1 MIEINKI
8 RLNIEKYITSLKKRG
23 IDNIEDTLKNLIS
36 LDDERKSL
44 KTNLDNLLSDSNKI
58 AKEIGNKIKSG
69 DKDIKE
75 LKNKSAEIKESS
87 NILSEKLKNK
97 ELEIRDIIVN
107 IPNTPDE
114 KVPEGNSEDNNIEIS
129 SNEVAV
135 DKKINLVPHWE
146 LIKDF
151 NLIDFDNGN
160 KITGAGFPIYTDK
173 GAKLQRALINYFL
186 DEAEKNGYTEIQP
199 PILVN
204 EDSGFGTG
212 QLPDKEGMMYKIENE
227 NLFIIPTAEVPI
239 TNIYRK
245 NIIDEDKLPIKNV
258 AYTPCFRKEAGSWG
272 AHVRGLN
279 RLHQF
284 DKVEIVQ
291 IENEKNSENAL
302 NEMCDYV
309 ESLIKSLEI
318 SYRKILLCAGD
329 LGFASSIT
337 YDFEVFAPGQKRWL
351 ECSSVSNFKTYQ
363 SNRMNLKIKKNKDK
377 VLAHTLNGSAL
388 ALPRIVATIL
398 ETHQNKNEIKIPDV
412 LHRYTGFKQINL
424 WLLGRELKKIF
435 PKS

>member
-1 MIEINKI
+1 MIELNQLRKNKEEFV
-8 RLNIEKYITSLKKRG
+8 LSLKKRG
-23 IDNIEDTLKNLIS
+23 LDDIENDFNKLIS

-44 KTNLDNLLSDSNKI
+44 KTKLDNLLSESNKI
-58 AKEIGNKIKSG
+58 AKEIGIKIKSG
-69 DKDIKE
+69 DNDIGDLKDQSAKLKEDSKKIDKE
-75 LKNKSAEIKESS
+75 LKLTEESIKS
-87 NILSEKLKNK
+87 IL
-97 ELEIRDIIVN
+97 VN
-107 IPNTPDE
+107 IPNTPDN
-114 KVPEGNSEDNNIEIS
+114 KVPEGNSEDQNIEVLKHEISINNIE
-129 SNEVAV
+129 
-135 DKKINLVPHWE
+135 KLKPHWD
-146 LIKDF
+146 LIKEY

-160 KITGAGFPIYTDK
+160 KITGSGFPIYTNK

-186 DEAEKNGYTEIQP
+186 DEAEKNDYIEIQP
-199 PILVN
+199 PILIN

-227 NLFIIPTAEVPI
+227 NLFMIPTAEVPI

-245 NIIDEDKLPIKNV
+245 DIINIDELPIKNV

-284 DKVEIVQ
+284 DKVEIVH
-291 IENEKNSENAL
+291 IESEKNSEKAL
-302 NEMCDYV
+302 ESMCNYV

-318 SYRKILLCAGD
+318 SYRKLLLCAGD

-337 YDFEVFAPGQKRWL
+337 YDFEVYAPGQKRWL

-363 SNRMNLKIKKNKDK
+363 SNRMNLKIRDNKDK

-388 ALPRIVATIL
+388 ALPRIVAAIL
-398 ETHQNKNEIKIPDV
+398 ETHQDKDEINVPKV
-412 LHRYTGFKQINL
+412 LHNYTGFK
-424 WLLGRELKKIF
+424 KITL
-435 PKS
+435 

>member
-23 IDNIEDTLKNLIS
+23 IENIEDTLKNLIS

-97 ELEIRDIIVN
+97 ELEIRDKIVN
-107 IPNTPDE
+107 IPNIPDE

-291 IENEKNSENAL
+291 IENENNSENAL

-424 WLLGRELKKIF
+424 
-435 PKS
+435 

>member
-97 ELEIRDIIVN
+97 ELEIRDKIVN
-107 IPNTPDE
+107 IPNIPDE

-424 WLLGRELKKIF
+424 
-435 PKS
+435 

>member
-8 RLNIEKYITSLKKRG
+8 RLNTEKYITSLKKRG
-23 IDNIEDTLKNLIS
+23 IENIEDTLKNLIS

-107 IPNTPDE
+107 IPNTPDD

-129 SNEVAV
+129 SNEVAI
-135 DKKINLVPHWE
+135 DKKINLVPHWK

-245 NIIDEDKLPIKNV
+245 NIIEEDKLPIKNV

-351 ECSSVSNFKTYQ
+351 ECSSVSNFKTFQ

-377 VLAHTLNGSAL
+377 ALAHTLNGSAL

-398 ETHQNKNEIKIPDV
+398 ETHQNKNEIQIPDV

-424 WLLGRELKKIF
+424 
-435 PKS
+435 

>member
-1 MIEINKI
+1 MIELNQLRKNKEEFV
-8 RLNIEKYITSLKKRG
+8 LSLKKRG
-23 IDNIEDTLKNLIS
+23 LDDIENDLNKLIS

-44 KTNLDNLLSDSNKI
+44 KTKLDNLLYESNKT
-58 AKEIGNKIKSG
+58 AKEIGIKIKSG
-69 DKDIKE
+69 DNNIGNLKDQSAKLKEDSKKVDKE
-75 LKNKSAEIKESS
+75 LKLTEESIKS
-87 NILSEKLKNK
+87 IL
-97 ELEIRDIIVN
+97 VN
-107 IPNTPDE
+107 IPNIPDN
-114 KVPEGNSEDNNIEIS
+114 KVPEGNSEDQNIEILKHEIS
-129 SNEVAV
+129 
-135 DKKINLVPHWE
+135 INNVEKLKPHWD

-160 KITGAGFPIYTDK
+160 KITGAGFPIYTNK

-186 DEAEKNGYTEIQP
+186 DEAEKNDYIEIQP
-199 PILVN
+199 PILIN

-227 NLFIIPTAEVPI
+227 NLFMIPTAEVPI

-245 NIIDEDKLPIKNV
+245 DIIHIEELPIKNV

-284 DKVEIVQ
+284 DKVEIVH
-291 IENEKNSENAL
+291 IESEKNSEKAL
-302 NEMCDYV
+302 ESMCNYV
-309 ESLIKSLEI
+309 ENLIKSLEI
-318 SYRKILLCAGD
+318 SYRKLLLCAGD

-337 YDFEVFAPGQKRWL
+337 YDFEVYAPGQKRWL

-363 SNRMNLKIKKNKDK
+363 SNRMNLKIRDNKEK

-388 ALPRIVATIL
+388 ALPRIVAAIL
-398 ETHQNKNEIKIPDV
+398 ETHQDKGEINLPKV
-412 LHRYTGFKQINL
+412 LHSYTGFK
-424 WLLGRELKKIF
+424 KIIL
-435 PKS
+435 

>member
-1 MIEINKI
+1 MIELNELRKNKEEFI
-8 RLNIEKYITSLKKRG
+8 LSLKKRG
-23 IDNIEDTLKNLIS
+23 LDNIEDNLSKLIS

-44 KTNLDNLLSDSNKI
+44 KTKLDNLLSESNKI
-58 AKEIGNKIKSG
+58 AKEIGIKIKSG
-69 DKDIKE
+69 DKDIADLKKKSTEIKDSSKLTEKE
-75 LKNKSAEIKESS
+75 LKIKEENIR
-87 NILSEKLKNK
+87 NIL
-97 ELEIRDIIVN
+97 VN
-107 IPNTPDE
+107 IPNIPDK
-114 KVPEGNSEDNNIEIS
+114 KVPEGNSEDHNIEIS
-129 SNEVAV
+129 KHEISL
-135 DKKINLVPHWE
+135 KIDEKLKPHWD

-151 NLIDFDNGN
+151 NLIDFDSGN
-160 KITGAGFPIYTDK
+160 KITGAGFPVYTNK

-186 DEAEKNGYTEIQP
+186 DEAEKNEYIEIQP
-199 PILVN
+199 PILIN

-227 NLFIIPTAEVPI
+227 NLFMIPTAEVPI

-245 NIIDEDKLPIKNV
+245 NIINDTELPIKNV

-272 AHVRGLN
+272 SHVRGLN

-291 IENEKNSENAL
+291 IEKQSNSGEAL
-302 NEMCDYV
+302 ESMCNYV

-318 SYRKILLCAGD
+318 SYRKLLLCAGD

-337 YDFEVFAPGQKRWL
+337 YDFEVYAPGQKRWL

-363 SNRMNLKIKKNKDK
+363 TNRMNLKIREGKNK

-388 ALPRIVATIL
+388 ALPRIVASIL
-398 ETHQNKNEIKIPDV
+398 ETHQNGNEINIPEV
-412 LHRYTGFKQINL
+412 LHNYTGFK
-424 WLLGRELKKIF
+424 KITL
-435 PKS
+435 